1 MGVIGLQRVTLM
13 SHDTKKIKNHYA
25 KQNHYARPQ

>member
-1 MGVIGLQRVTLM
+1 M

-25 KQNHYARPQ
+25 KQNHYARPQW